1 MMGHRERLTNHDEW
15 SAFSSWRQV
24 TIWNHGELRLVK
36 RRMNKRIRARAKVE
50 LRVWRESDG
59 TGD

>member
-15 SAFSSWRQV
+15 SAFSSWRKV

-36 RRMNKRIRARAKVE
+36 RRMNKRIRAQARQE
-50 LRVWRESDG
+50 LRGWRA
-59 TGD
+59 